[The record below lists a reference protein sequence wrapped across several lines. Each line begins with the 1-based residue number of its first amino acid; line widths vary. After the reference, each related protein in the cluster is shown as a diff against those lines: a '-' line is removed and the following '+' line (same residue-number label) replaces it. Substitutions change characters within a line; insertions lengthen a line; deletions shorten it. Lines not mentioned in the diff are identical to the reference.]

1 MGKNNVTFRMR
12 IASFLLSLL
21 MILGLSPASHSED
34 LSGAITVWWWG
45 EEQTPGLQEWM
56 ANTVQAFEEA
66 YPTIDVDAV
75 YQNTDA
81 IIPAWEAAMQSQS
94 GPDIT
99 FFWSTGDLPRAIW
112 NGSLAP
118 LNDLISEE
126 ERGHYP
132 AQFLNMDSFDGQL
145 YAVPWIME
153 GYPII
158 YNKRLPDY
166 PRF

>member
-81 IIPAWEAAMQSQS
+81 IIPGLGGRNAVAKRPRHYILLVDRGSASGHLETTRVPMPRWTCAKAAISLRRKPSTTVSFMRNGCPCGTAAWHPSM
-94 GPDIT
+94 T
-99 FFWSTGDLPRAIW
+99 
-112 NGSLAP
+112 
-118 LNDLISEE
+118 
-126 ERGHYP
+126 
-132 AQFLNMDSFDGQL
+132 
-145 YAVPWIME
+145 
-153 GYPII
+153 
-158 YNKRLPDY
+158 
-166 PRF
+166 